1 MVHVGRE
8 ERRASHPRD
17 RRRREKPIATL
28 LPFLWLLA
36 ATGAAQAQDQLALPP
51 VADIDEQVFPAAAGV
66 APTAGPSA
74 AQSSQAAQ
82 VAGAQAAAVQQA
94 PTNIA
99 IQIIVNSPGS
109 SPVINQANNAAS
121 NATAGNANTGSQTA
135 GQQQANGG
143 TSAGGSGTAA
153 GGEGQGNSGTGSGGS
168 GPAVGQ
174 TSATAQD
181 AGAQAAAVQGGAS
194 NITIVTVIGS
204 PSAGPAVAQTNSAAS
219 GATSANTSSTTQVAG
234 QTQDGT
240 GVPASTQ
247 PAGEAAPS
255 QPQPG
260 GVSAAQQL
268 GDILAGA
275 TGISSPSWTSLWNW
289 IATKGATLPGIPAG
303 TIPPLPGLPSLP
315 DFPLPGLPGITPP
328 ASDEAPD
335 GPSSGTGAPA
345 RAVEGDR
352 SGAGLPDWT
361 TPPSYPS
368 FFPGASD
375 SDGSGLSSSN
385 VQKGSGAGKFARTQ
399 LEPSGR
405 PPLAPGTFAGGGS
418 AAAMLSAG
426 GLVFGALFLIALQ
439 GLSAASALSR
449 RFDLAST
456 AWRRQAYLSPL
467 ERPG

>member
-1 MVHVGRE
+1 MARSGRE
-8 ERRASHPRD
+8 ERRAAHRRD
-17 RRRREKPIATL
+17 RRRRAKPIATL
-28 LPFLWLLA
+28 LPVLWFLA
-36 ATGAAQAQDQLALPP
+36 ATGVAQAQDGLPLP
-51 VADIDEQVFPAAAGV
+51 SAPSLDEQVQALPAAATV
-66 APTAGPSA
+66 VPAAGPSA
-74 AQSSQAAQ
+74 AQTSQAAQ
-82 VAGAQAAAVQQA
+82 VAGAQAATVQQA

-121 NATAGNANTGSQTA
+121 NATAGNANTTAQTA
-135 GQQQANGG
+135 GQQQGDG
-143 TSAGGSGTAA
+143 GTAA
-153 GGEGQGNSGTGSGGS
+153 GGSEQGNSGTASGGS

-174 TSATAQD
+174 TSGTAQN
-181 AGAQAAAVQGGAS
+181 AGSQAAAVQGSAA
-194 NITIVTVIGS
+194 NVTIVTVIGS
-204 PSAGPAVAQTNSAAS
+204 PSAGPAVSQTNSVIS

-240 GVPASTQ
+240 GTQPSTQ
-247 PAGEAAPS
+247 PAGGAAPS

-275 TGISSPSWTSLWNW
+275 TGISSPSWASLWGW
-289 IATKGATLPGIPAG
+289 IATTVASLPGIPAG

-315 DFPLPGLPGITPP
+315 DFPVPGLPGITPP
-328 ASDEAPD
+328 GSDEAPN

-345 RAVEGDR
+345 RAVGGDR

-361 TPPSYPS
+361 TMPSYPS

-375 SDGSGLSSSN
+375 SSDPGASSSF
-385 VQKGSGAGKFARTQ
+385 VQRGAGAGKSARTQ
-399 LEPSGR
+399 LEPSER
-405 PPLAPGTFAGGGS
+405 APLGTGTFAGGGS

-426 GLVFGALFLIALQ
+426 GLVLGALFLIALQ
-439 GLSAASALSR
+439 SLSAASALSR